1 MNLKVKNEKS
11 KIYFIIFFSI
21 SIIYSISGY
30 AQTAAFT
37 TQNRYRIQNSFGYAD
52 FGTSDLATMG
62 YIDLF
67 TGTFTYYTTTTF
79 GPLPFYQIQT
89 NKFGYAFDKNVIS
102 NVFTSSSN
110 QLNFGFVSNTA
121 TPIVSTAMIIA
132 KTNGKV
138 GIGYTTPINISAKLG
153 VTTDVNISG
162 FEVHTN
168 HTADWVANTWL
179 TVNRDAC
186 QALKI
191 SNNNYNA
198 TGTYNDVFRVM
209 GTGYTQIGTK
219 GANGSIWSGVM
230 LSVYGKVL
238 ARSVHVSID
247 PAMWADYVFEKDYKL
262 KPLVE
267 VENYYK
273 QHKHLPEIPSAQ
285 EIGEKGSDLA
295 QTDILL
301 LKKIEE
307 LTLYMV
313 EQQKEIELLKTELKE
328 LKK

>member
-1 MNLKVKNEKS
+1 MKQETKNK
-11 KIYFIIFFSI
+11 KYLVFILCI
-21 SIIYSISGY
+21 SMVYSCCGY
-30 AQTAAFT
+30 AQTATFNA
-37 TQNRYRIQNSFGYAD
+37 QNRYRIQNSFGYAD
-52 FGTSDLATMG
+52 FGTSDLATIG
-62 YIDLF
+62 YFDF
-67 TGTFTYYTTTTF
+67 STGTFSYYTTTTV

-102 NVFTSSSN
+102 SVFTSGSG
-110 QLNFGFVSNTA
+110 QLNFGFVSSTTSPVV
-121 TPIVSTAMIIA
+121 TPAMIIA

-138 GIGYTTPINISAKLG
+138 GIGYTTPVSISAKL
-153 VTTDVNISG
+153 DVLANANIDG
-162 FEVHTN
+162 LKVHTE
-168 HTADWVANTWL
+168 HTADWLANTWL

-262 KPLVE
+262 KPLLE

-295 QTDILL
+295 QISYC
-301 LKKIEE
+301 LKK
-307 LTLYMV
+307 
-313 EQQKEIELLKTELKE
+313 
-328 LKK
+328 